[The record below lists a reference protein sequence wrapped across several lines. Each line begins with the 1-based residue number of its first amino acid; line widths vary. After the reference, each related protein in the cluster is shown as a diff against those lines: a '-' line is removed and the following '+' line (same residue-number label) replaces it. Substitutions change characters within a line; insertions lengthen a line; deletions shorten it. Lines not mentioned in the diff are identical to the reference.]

1 MDHNWFF
8 SSVAQSAAAIV
19 GIFAA
24 FIITKIINNQSLF
37 SSNNNEIKQL
47 LNEAHR
53 LEDAAKRRYF
63 NWYNKHTLNAAL
75 KKLKEELKDPAND
88 LLEASQ
94 YYSKFKFP
102 LYLEKGNVIK
112 IIETYIKNR
121 GRTAS
126 HGRSSSSALGMYMP
140 SISPIPNFGLD
151 KALDEEEEKIEDLI
165 DQIRHHNRE
174 IMAFL
179 DSVKDNP
186 ESSTLISL
194 SIVATI
200 LLFYAGVIYPLS
212 FLPLEAGK
220 EIVISFYSFFDI
232 LFSLRGGILAVISL
246 VFTGIVLVFLRINLN
261 LKYQKTGIDEL
272 LYYSKVGNYS
282 PFLCTMVSNS
292 ANEVGAGDGAYEGAD
307 DVAVAVS

>member
-37 SSNNNEIKQL
+37 SQNNNKIKQL

-63 NWYNKHTLNAAL
+63 NWYNKHTLNSAL

-94 YYSKFKFP
+94 YYSKFEFP
-102 LYLEKGNVIK
+102 LYLEKDKVIK
-112 IIETYIKNR
+112 IIETYIKDR
-121 GRTAS
+121 GRRES
-126 HGRSSSSALGMYMP
+126 HVRSSSALGLYMP
-140 SISPIPNFGLD
+140 SIPPIPDIGLD
-151 KALDEEEEKIEDLI
+151 KALGEEEEKIEDLI

-174 IMAFL
+174 ILAFL
-179 DSVKDNP
+179 DSVKGNP
-186 ESSTLISL
+186 ESSSLISF
-194 SIVATI
+194 SIAATI

-212 FLPLEAGK
+212 FLPLEVGK
-220 EIVISFYSFFDI
+220 EIILSFYSFFDI

-246 VFTGIVLVFLRINLN
+246 VFTGILLVFLRINMN
-261 LKYQKTGIDEL
+261 LKYHKTKYGEL
-272 LYYSKVGNYS
+272 LHYSKMGNYS
-282 PFLCTMVSNS
+282 SFLSTMVSNS
-292 ANEVGAGDGAYEGAD
+292 ENEGKGSGAEEGVNGIAEE
-307 DVAVAVS
+307 AG